1 MTQKRKKA
9 TQLNKDY
16 FQSLITT
23 SASLENIQLHLTG
36 FMIGVV
42 FLAAFWLGGSAYNW
56 GTPYDPISFMALVCV
71 IYMGLWSIAT
81 GVPTFKKIV
90 YRHQDIAGVFQTLFI
105 ILLELELVLLG
116 LFLATYRQGHYEF
129 YAPTTAKLLLV
140 FLSTYVLVLLYN
152 VFWLKRQ
159 LKVGFSTEKTQGLY
173 RAKSVVRSTA
183 SLGVIFGGSML
194 GKYMTADQSNIFG
207 IGANLLF
214 IVAFTRLTV
223 LYARIAILKRHDKSY
238 WEEYEVPE
246 ALTDKQKRKIIW
258 VFVTLLEV
266 VIVACIGHFNEE
278 LLKMSQLISIP
289 IAILMIAIFADWII
303 RFVRWIRKK

>member
-194 GKYMTADQSNIFG
+194 GKYMTADQSNVFG

-214 IVAFTRLTV
+214 IIAFTRLTV
-223 LYARIAILKRHDKSY
+223 LYAHIAILKQRDKSY
-238 WEEYEVPE
+238 WEKHCETDGLSRSQGRSLLRLVLEIALFVAIIYVGMQVLPQTHPLVPVMRMG
-246 ALTDKQKRKIIW
+246 ALGM
-258 VFVTLLEV
+258 
-266 VIVACIGHFNEE
+266 IVY
-278 LLKMSQLISIP
+278 
-289 IAILMIAIFADWII
+289 WII

>member
-9 TQLNKDY
+9 TQLNKNY

-36 FMIGVV
+36 VMLGII
-42 FLAAFWLGGSAYNW
+42 FLAVFWFAGSMYNW
-56 GTPYDPISFMALVCV
+56 GTPYDPISLMALACV

-129 YAPTTAKLLLV
+129 YAPITAKLLLV

-207 IGANLLF
+207 IRANLLF

-238 WEEYEVPE
+238 WEEYEAPE

-266 VIVACIGHFNEE
+266 VIVACIV
-278 LLKMSQLISIP
+278 I
-289 IAILMIAIFADWII
+289 
-303 RFVRWIRKK
+303 